1 MPAGGSWVVQN
12 KQRPG
17 AYINFVSKPSPIG
30 AVGDRGIVAVA
41 LPMTWGPQ
49 GTIIELYGS
58 DLLDGTSRAKIG
70 CTAADTAESLPFR
83 LALTGAYK
91 ALLFRADDDG
101 TAASVVITGTG
112 VTEVK
117 ATAKYKG
124 TTGNKL
130 SVVITAATP
139 TASEST
145 VQVLFNGA
153 VVETFV
159 VTTATPSTLTDIE
172 SDYVVFAKGAS
183 VTVVPATSGS
193 TLTGGLNGTV
203 DEADYATFFN
213 LITTKDWQCL
223 AIDSSTGTAPAL
235 IEAKIRA
242 MRDDLGR
249 KVQGVVYN
257 DVSADYEGIIA
268 VKQGFKTP
276 TDTVPVNLFP
286 IYVASITAGAAI
298 NESKT
303 GFVVAG
309 ATEITNPIAENEIGD
324 ALADGWFVLSYRQDG
339 AVCIEQDI
347 NTFTSFT
354 ASKDYAFCKNRVIR
368 CLDAIG
374 NGIAL
379 IFNRNYLGKV
389 DNNAIGRNIF
399 KSEVINFIETLQGI
413 GAVKEFGGP
422 DDVEVL
428 QGTSIDAVVVNLAI
442 RPVDSMEKLYMTVT
456 VDATV

>member
-1 MPAGGSWVVQN
+1 MPAGGTWVVQN

-17 AYINFVSKPSPIG
+17 AYINFVSKPSAVG
-30 AVGDRGIVAVA
+30 SVGDRGIVAAA

-49 GTIIELYGS
+49 DALIELFGT
-58 DLLDGTSRAKIG
+58 DLLDGASLTKVG
-70 CTAADTAESLPFR
+70 CTAFDTDESLPYR
-83 LALTGAYK
+83 LLLAGASK
-91 ALLFRADDDG
+91 ALIFRADSDG

-117 ATAKYKG
+117 FTAKYKG

-130 SVVITAATP
+130 SVKITAATP
-139 TASEST
+139 EAAKST
-145 VQVLFNGA
+145 VEILLDGGVQ
-153 VVETFV
+153 ETFI
-159 VTTATPSTLTDIE
+159 VTTATPSELTAIE
-172 SDYVVFAKGAS
+172 SDWGSFSKGAS

-193 TLTGGLNGTV
+193 TCTGGLNGAV
-203 DEADYATFFN
+203 DENDYATFFGLLTVQN
-213 LITTKDWQCL
+213 WQCL

-235 IEAKIRA
+235 IEAKIRS

-286 IYVASITAGAAI
+286 LYVASITAGANI

-303 GFVVAG
+303 GFVVPN
-309 ATEITNPIAENEIGD
+309 ATEITNPVAENEIAA
-324 ALADGWFVLSYRQDG
+324 ALAAGWFLISYRQDG
-339 AVCIEQDI
+339 AVCVEQDI
-347 NTFTSFT
+347 NTFHTFT
-354 ASKDYAFCKNRVIR
+354 ATKDYAFCKNRVIR

-374 NGIAL
+374 NGVAL
-379 IFNRNYLGKV
+379 IFSRNYLGKV
-389 DNNAIGRNIF
+389 DNNATGRNLY
-399 KSEVINFIETLQGI
+399 KSEIISFVETLQGI
-413 GAVKEFGGP
+413 NAVTEFGGP

-428 QGTSIDAVVVNLAI
+428 PGAAIDAVVVNLAI
-442 RPVDSMEKLYMTVT
+442 KPVDSMEKLYMTVT

>member
-49 GTIIELYGS
+49 DAIIELYGT
-58 DLLDGTSRAKIG
+58 DLLDGSSRPKIG
-70 CTAADTAESLPFR
+70 CTAGDTTESLPFR
-83 LALTGAYK
+83 LALSGAYK
-91 ALLFRADDDG
+91 ALVFRADSDG
-101 TAASVVITGTG
+101 TKASVVIAGTG

-117 ATAKYKG
+117 ATAHYNG

-130 SVVITAATP
+130 SIVITAATP

-145 VQVLFNGA
+145 VQVLFDGA
-153 VVETFV
+153 IIETFY

-172 SDYVVFAKGAS
+172 SEYVVFTKGES
-183 VTVVPATSGS
+183 VTTVPATAGS
-193 TLTGGLNGTV
+193 TLIGGLNGAV
-203 DEADYATFFN
+203 DESDYTTFFN
-213 LITTKDWQCL
+213 LITTMEWQCL
-223 AIDSSTGTAPAL
+223 AIDSSTVTSPAL
-235 IEAKIRA
+235 IEAKIRS
-242 MRDDLGR
+242 MRDSLGR

-268 VKQGFKTP
+268 VKQGFKTAA
-276 TDTVPVNLFP
+276 DTVPVNLFP
-286 IYVASITAGAAI
+286 IYVASITAGSPI
-298 NESKT
+298 NVSKT
-303 GFVVAG
+303 GFVVPG
-309 ATEITNPIAENEIGD
+309 ATEITNPIAENAIGD
-324 ALADGWFVLSYRQDG
+324 ALAAGWFVLSYRQDG
-339 AVCIEQDI
+339 AVCVEQDI

-413 GAVKEFGGP
+413 NAVKEFGGP

-428 QGTSIDAVVVNLAI
+428 QGASIDSVVVNLGI

-456 VDATV
+456 VDATA